1 MLCRRVSLAFLGV
14 LSASSLTA
22 LGQTPKWALDGAAF
36 SETPA
41 AIQLAAAAVKAEPL
55 MSTTVLFEQERYV
68 LAADGRTVQT
78 HQMVYRIEDKTGV
91 EEWNQTSVEWDP
103 WYQERPSIK
112 ARVIGADGK
121 VSELDVKT
129 LTDVP
134 AKNESED
141 TFSDSRIY
149 KGPLPGVA
157 VGSIVEEETV
167 VTDKSPFFAGGGI
180 YRTYFSR
187 SVPVVRSRLVVEV
200 PEDVALKTKTH
211 SLPETAVVKVEASGK
226 NKVYSYDLS
235 PVPMAQNSDIAL
247 ATDKPR
253 SVFVEFATGASWAS
267 VAEAYRKLSDGQIQ
281 PEQVKSLVAGM
292 PQGDSMATI
301 AALVA
306 KLHKEIRYTGVEF
319 GESALKP
326 QTPAEV
332 LKRHYG
338 DCKDKA
344 ALLVGMLRASGIPAE
359 LALLSTGPGYD
370 VGAELAGMNQFNHAI
385 VHVPAGKNG
394 RQELWIDA
402 TAEFTKVGDLPYP
415 DQGRMALLIAEGTT
429 GLTQIPEAKSTDS
442 VDVETREFELKQF
455 GPARVVETSMT
466 TGHID
471 ADYRYRYGG
480 AETKSTK
487 EDLEGYAK
495 RFYNAKALTHM
506 EHTDGSDLTKPF
518 VLKLEMD
525 KAGRGTSDLG
535 GAAVG
540 IPPTG
545 TMSTLPRWFFN
556 DTEADETKLT
566 DEQKAELAK
575 AKLQRAE
582 EYEVQPFIEEVHYR
596 VIVPEGFVPR
606 ALPEEQTLH
615 MGPAVMTRHY
625 AQEKDASGK
634 MVVTAVMRFD
644 TVKPRYTT
652 DEVLALRKAAVEQN
666 KLQYILLQ
674 FDQVG
679 AKAIAEGKVREGLAA
694 DRALI
699 AAHPDGSGANGD
711 SEDAAMHHVH
721 LSAAL
726 LGVGL
731 GEAAKKEARRATEL
745 DPKLQIAW
753 LQLGVS
759 LEHNDI
765 GVRFGKGFDRMGALE
780 AYRRA
785 KPLDTENIYPTVDI
799 AVLSEYNDEGERYA
813 AGANLADAVKE
824 YRTLKTI
831 DPNTADSYE
840 DSLLFDLLY
849 DRKYAELT
857 AELKTLPMNATRDA
871 MAVAAVAASGN
882 DGKGDAAA
890 ALKRADLVAGGD
902 EQKSAALRLA
912 GLELIRLQRY
922 PLAAELL
929 KAATAGQADSP
940 QMAQQIAVF
949 GNLKSADLTPLPATD
964 PKAPVRLMLT
974 SMMTGKMVQEVP
986 NFLDRNAYATEKEW
1000 QENLKHNDDAS
1011 GAMRTMAA
1019 NAQLPMAVMRDIVLG
1034 NAKLTATGDDAK
1046 GYRVTLTSLGAAPQ
1060 SLFVTKDDG
1069 KYRIVADGTDS
1080 AEVGNYALYLLA
1092 HGREPEA
1099 RNLLDW
1105 KRELVHK
1112 GGGDDPLEGMLFP
1125 QLWTVSS
1132 SSKANTSSDAIR
1144 VAALSLTIAK
1154 PANQASIE
1162 PALAA
1167 WKAASEAS
1175 AATPGSGYA
1184 VADLERLLAYAYIN
1198 KHDFKAAAVYADK
1211 LLAEYPDSL
1220 TAIRV
1225 EGQVYQ
1231 GTGNFKAWNA
1241 MLKPRLEAKP
1251 GDHDLLE
1258 QASGEAEAEGDFAR
1272 ARADLQQIMDAG
1284 KATSNDYNSY
1294 GWMGLFDDHLDAK
1307 TIEAAQQANQLTKNA
1322 SFAELHTLACVYAAV
1337 GKTTEARQLL
1347 LAAMAARN
1355 ESEPS
1360 EEVWFGLGLTY
1371 EQFGEKEAAIAAYKR
1386 VKKPETTL
1394 DSPVATYVLAEKRLK
1409 GLGA

>member
-1 MLCRRVSLAFLGV
+1 MRMLSRTASLAFIGI

-22 LGQTPKWALDGAAF
+22 IGQAPKWTLDGAAF
-36 SETPA
+36 SATPGE
-41 AIQLAAAAVKAEPL
+41 IQVAAAAIKAEPL
-55 MSTTVLFEQERYV
+55 MSVTVLFEQERYV
-68 LAADGRTVQT
+68 LSADGRTVQT
-78 HQMVYRIEDKTGV
+78 HHLVYRIEDKEGV

-103 WYQERPSIK
+103 WYQEQPKIK

-121 VSELDVKT
+121 VSELDAKT

-149 KGPLPGVA
+149 KGPLPAVA

-167 VTDKSPFFAGGGI
+167 VTDKSAFFAGGGI

-187 SVPVVRSRLVVEV
+187 GVPVVRSRLVIEA
-200 PEDVALKTKTH
+200 PEGIELKTKTH
-211 SLPETAVVKVEASGK
+211 ALPETAVSKIEMAGK
-226 NKVYSYDLS
+226 GKIYSYDLS
-235 PVPMAQNSDIAL
+235 PVPMSVNSDIAL

-253 SVFVEFATGASWAS
+253 STFVEFATGASWAS

-281 PEQVKSLVAGM
+281 PEQVKSLVAGV
-292 PQGDSMATI
+292 PQGDSLATI

-306 KLHKEIRYTGVEF
+306 KLHKEIRYTGIEF

-326 QTPAEV
+326 QTPGEV

-370 VGAELAGMNQFNHAI
+370 VGSELAGMNQFNHAI
-385 VHVPAGKNG
+385 VHVPAGKSG
-394 RQELWIDA
+394 RPELWIDA

-429 GLTQIPEAKSTDS
+429 GLTQIPESKPTDS

-455 GPARVVETSMT
+455 GPARVVETSRT

-480 AETKSTK
+480 TETKSTK
-487 EDLEGYAK
+487 EDLEAYAK
-495 RFYNAKALTHM
+495 RFYNAKALTRT

-518 VLKLEMD
+518 VLTLEMD
-525 KAGRGTSDLG
+525 KASRGTSEIG

-540 IPPTG
+540 IPPAG
-545 TMSTLPRWFFN
+545 TMTMLPRWFF
-556 DTEADETKLT
+556 DDSDSDETKLT
-566 DEQKAELAK
+566 DEQKADAAK
-575 AKLQRAE
+575 AKLQRSD
-582 EYEVQPFIEEVHYR
+582 EYEVQPYIAEVRYR
-596 VIVPEGFVPR
+596 VVVPEGFVPR
-606 ALPEEQTLH
+606 ALPEDQTLH
-615 MGPAVMTRHY
+615 MGPAVMTRHFEIEKNGSE
-625 AQEKDASGK
+625 EKDASGK
-634 MVVTAVMRFD
+634 QVVTAVMRFD
-644 TVKPRYTT
+644 TVKPRYTV
-652 DEVLALRKAAVEQN
+652 DEALALKKAAVEQN

-699 AAHPDGSGANGD
+699 AAHPDD
-711 SEDAAMHHVH
+711 AMHHVQ

-731 GEAAKKEARRATEL
+731 GEEAQKEARRATEL

-759 LEHNDI
+759 LEHSDI
-765 GVRFGKGFDRMGALE
+765 GVRFGKGFDRKGALE
-780 AYRRA
+780 AYRKA
-785 KPLDTENIYPTVDI
+785 QALDTENIVPVVDL

-813 AGANLADAVKE
+813 AGANLADAVKW
-824 YRTLKTI
+824 YRSLKTV
-831 DPNTADSYE
+831 DPNSADAYE
-840 DSLLFDLLY
+840 DSLLFALLY
-849 DRKYAELT
+849 DKKYLDVI

-871 MAVAAVAASGN
+871 MAVTAAVAAGN
-882 DGKGDAAA
+882 NGEGDVAAG
-890 ALKRADLVAGGD
+890 LKRADLVAGGD

-912 GLELIRLQRY
+912 GLELIRLERY
-922 PLAAELL
+922 ALAAEML
-929 KAATAGQADSP
+929 KAATAGQTDSA
-940 QMAQQIAVF
+940 QMAQQIAIF
-949 GNLKSADLTPLPATD
+949 SNLKHADTTPLSATD

-974 SMMTGKMVQEVP
+974 STMTGTMQNEIA

-1000 QENLKHNDDAS
+1000 QQNVKHSDEAS
-1011 GAMRTMAA
+1011 GAMRRVAA
-1019 NAQLPMAVMRDIVLG
+1019 QAQLPMAVMRDIVLG

-1046 GYRVTLTSLGAAPQ
+1046 GYRATMTSLGAPTQ
-1060 SLFVTKDDG
+1060 SLFVTKDEG
-1069 KYRIVADGTDS
+1069 RYRIVADGTDA

-1092 HGREPEA
+1092 HGREAEA

-1112 GGGDDPLEGMLFP
+1112 GGGDDPLDGMLFP
-1125 QLWTVSS
+1125 RFWATGSAS
-1132 SSKANTSSDAIR
+1132 TANAGADAIR
-1144 VAALSLTIAK
+1144 IAALALTLTK
-1154 PANQASIE
+1154 PMTQTPIE

-1167 WKAASEAS
+1167 LKAASG
-1175 AATPGSGYA
+1175 ATA
-1184 VADLERLLAYAYIN
+1184 TDLELLLADAYLN
-1198 KHDFKAAAVYADK
+1198 KEDYKTAEIYADK
-1211 LLAEYPDSL
+1211 LLKEYPDSA
-1220 TAIRV
+1220 TAIQTAGR
-1225 EGQVYQ
+1225 VYQ
-1231 GTGNFKAWNA
+1231 GTGEFKAWSA
-1241 MLKPRLEAKP
+1241 MLKTRLEAKP
-1251 GDHDLLE
+1251 GDRDLLV
-1258 QASGEAEAEGDFAR
+1258 QAADEAEAEQDFGR

-1284 KATSNDYNSY
+1284 KATSSDYNSY
-1294 GWMGLFDDHLDAK
+1294 GWLGLFDGKLDQK
-1307 TIEAAQQANQLTKNA
+1307 TTETAQQANQLTKSSNF
-1322 SFAELHTLACVYAAV
+1322 SVMHTLACVYAAE

-1347 LAAMAARN
+1347 LAAMATRN

-1371 EQFGEKEAAIAAYKR
+1371 EQFGARDAAIAAYKR
-1386 VKKPETTL
+1386 VEKPEGRL
-1394 DSPVATYVLAEKRLK
+1394 DSPVATYILAQKHLK

>member
-1 MLCRRVSLAFLGV
+1 MVILQSDGQ
-14 LSASSLTA
+14 A
-22 LGQTPKWALDGAAF
+22 LKWALDGPVF

-41 AIQLAAAAVKAEPL
+41 AILAAASAVKAEPL
-55 MSTTVLFEQERYV
+55 MSVTVLFEQERYV

-78 HQMVYRIEDKTGV
+78 HQLVYRIEDKEGV
-91 EEWNQTSVEWDP
+91 EEWNQTSVEWNP
-103 WYQERPSIK
+103 WYQEQPKIK

-121 VSELDVKT
+121 VSELDAKT

-149 KGPLPGVA
+149 KGPLPAVA
-157 VGSIVEEETV
+157 VGSIVEEETL
-167 VTDKSPFFAGGGI
+167 VTEKSAFFAGGGI

-187 SVPVVRSRLVVEV
+187 GVPVVRSRLVIEAPEGVE
-200 PEDVALKTKTH
+200 LKTKTH
-211 SLPETAVVKVEASGK
+211 ALPETAVSKIEMAGK
-226 NKVYSYDLS
+226 GKIYSYDLS
-235 PVPMAQNSDIAL
+235 PVPMSVNSDIAL

-253 SVFVEFATGASWAS
+253 STFVEFATGASWAS

-292 PQGDSMATI
+292 PAGESMAKI

-306 KLHKEIRYTGVEF
+306 KLHKEIRYTGIEF

-402 TAEFTKVGDLPYP
+402 TAEFTKVGDVPYG

-429 GLTQIPEAKSTDS
+429 GLTQIPEAKSADS

-455 GPARVVETSMT
+455 GPARVVETSIT

-480 AETKSTK
+480 AETKATK

-495 RFYNAKALTHM
+495 RFYGAKALTRM

-518 VLKLEMD
+518 VLKLEME
-525 KAGRGTSDLG
+525 KASRGTSDIG

-540 IPPTG
+540 IPPAG
-545 TMSTLPRWFFN
+545 TMTMLPRWFF
-556 DTEADETKLT
+556 DESEADETKLT
-566 DEQKAELAK
+566 EEQKADIAK
-575 AKLQRAE
+575 AKLQRTD
-582 EYEVQPFIEEVHYR
+582 EYEVQPYVSEVRYR
-596 VIVPEGFVPR
+596 VVVPEGFVPR
-606 ALPEEQTLH
+606 ALPEDQTLH
-615 MGPAVMTRHY
+615 LGPAVMTRHY
-625 AQEKDASGK
+625 AEEDSAGK
-634 MVVTAVMRFD
+634 KIVTAVMRFD
-644 TVKPRYTT
+644 TGKPRYTV
-652 DEVLALRKAAVEQN
+652 DEALALKKAAVEQN

-679 AKAIAEGKVREGLAA
+679 AKAIAEGKVRDGLAA

-699 AAHPDGSGANGD
+699 AAHPDD
-711 SEDAAMHHVH
+711 AMHHVQ
-721 LSAAL
+721 LSSAL

-731 GEAAKKEARRATEL
+731 GDEARKEARRATEL

-759 LEHNDI
+759 LEHSDI
-765 GVRFGKGFDRMGALE
+765 GVRFAKGFDRKGALE
-780 AYRRA
+780 AYRKA
-785 KPLDTENIYPTVDI
+785 KVLDTENVVPVVDLAI
-799 AVLSEYNDEGERYA
+799 LSEYSDDGERYA

-824 YRTLKTI
+824 YRTLKAI

-857 AELKTLPMNATRDA
+857 AELKMLPMNATRDA

-902 EQKSAALRLA
+902 EHKSAALRLA
-912 GLELIRLQRY
+912 GLELIRLERY
-922 PLAAELL
+922 ALAAELL

-940 QMAQQIAVF
+940 QMAQQIAIF
-949 GNLKSADLTPLPATD
+949 GNLKAADLQPLPATD
-964 PKAPVRLMLT
+964 PTAPVRLMLT

-1000 QENLKHNDDAS
+1000 QQNLKHNDDAS
-1011 GAMRTMAA
+1011 GTMRTMAA
-1019 NAQLPMAVMRDIVLG
+1019 QAQLPMAVMRDIVLG
-1034 NAKLTATGDDAK
+1034 NAKLTAAGDDTK
-1046 GYRVTLTSLGAAPQ
+1046 GYRTTMTSLGAPSQ
-1060 SLFVTKDDG
+1060 SFFVTKDEG
-1069 KYRIVADGTDS
+1069 RYRIVASGTDN

-1092 HGREPEA
+1092 HGRETEA

-1112 GGGDDPLEGMLFP
+1112 GGGDDPLDGLLFP
-1125 QLWTVSS
+1125 RFWSTGSAS
-1132 SSKANTSSDAIR
+1132 TANAGADAIR
-1144 VAALSLTIAK
+1144 IAALALTLTKPLSQTPIESAVAALKTA
-1154 PANQASIE
+1154 
-1162 PALAA
+1162 
-1167 WKAASEAS
+1167 
-1175 AATPGSGYA
+1175 PGNGYA
-1184 VADLERLLAYAYIN
+1184 VADLELLLADAYLN
-1198 KHDFKAAAVYADK
+1198 KEEYKTAETYTNK
-1211 LLAEYPDSL
+1211 LLMEYPDSATVL
-1220 TAIRV
+1220 MTAGRV
-1225 EGQVYQ
+1225 YL
-1231 GTGNFKAWNA
+1231 GTGEFKAWST
-1241 MLKPRLEAKP
+1241 MLKTRLDAKP
-1251 GDHDLLE
+1251 GDRDLLA
-1258 QASGEAEAEGDFAR
+1258 QAAEEAEAEQDFGR
-1272 ARADLQQIMDAG
+1272 ARTDLQQIMDAG

-1294 GWMGLFDDHLDAK
+1294 GWMGLFDDHLDQK
-1307 TIEAAQQANQLTKNA
+1307 TTEAAQQANQLTKNR
-1322 SFAELHTLACVYAAV
+1322 SFAELHTLACVYAAE

-1347 LAAMAARN
+1347 LAAMAAQN

-1371 EQFGEKEAAIAAYKR
+1371 EQFGAKESAIEAYKK
-1386 VKKPETTL
+1386 VEKPEGTL
-1394 DSPVATYVLAEKRLK
+1394 INPVATYLLAQKHLK
-1409 GLGA
+1409 QLGAI

>member
-1 MLCRRVSLAFLGV
+1 
-14 LSASSLTA
+14 
-22 LGQTPKWALDGAAF
+22 
-36 SETPA
+36 
-41 AIQLAAAAVKAEPL
+41 
-55 MSTTVLFEQERYV
+55 MSVTVLFEQERYV
-68 LAADGRTVQT
+68 LSADGRTVQT
-78 HQMVYRIEDKTGV
+78 HQLVYRIEDKEGV

-112 ARVIGADGK
+112 ARVIGTDGK
-121 VSELDVKT
+121 VSELDAKT

-187 SVPVVRSRLVVEV
+187 AVPLVRSRLVVV
-200 PEDVALKTKTH
+200 APEGVELKTKAH
-211 SLPETAVVKVEASGK
+211 SLPDSTAPQIEAHGT
-226 NKVYSYDLS
+226 NRTYVWDLS
-235 PVPMAQNSDIAL
+235 TVPESVNSDIAL

-253 SVFVEFATGASWAS
+253 SVFVEFATGVSWAS
-267 VAEAYRKLSDGQIQ
+267 VASAYRQLSDSQIQ
-281 PEQVKSLVAGM
+281 PEQVKSLVAGL
-292 PQGDSMATI
+292 PTGDSMATI

-306 KLHKEIRYTGVEF
+306 KLHKEIRYTGIEF

-326 QTPAEV
+326 QTPGEV

-429 GLTQIPEAKSTDS
+429 GLTQIPEAKPTDS

-455 GPARVVETSMT
+455 GPARVVETSST

-487 EDLEGYAK
+487 EDLEAYAK
-495 RFYNAKALTHM
+495 RFYNAKALTHT
-506 EHTDGSDLTKPF
+506 EHTDGSDLNKPF
-518 VLKLEMD
+518 VLRLEMD
-525 KAGRGTSDLG
+525 KAARGTSDIG

-540 IPPTG
+540 IPPAG
-545 TMSTLPRWFFN
+545 TMTMLPRWFF
-556 DTEADETKLT
+556 DESEADETKLT
-566 DEQKAELAK
+566 EEQKADLAK

-582 EYEVQPFIEEVHYR
+582 DYQVQPYIEEVRYR
-596 VIVPEGFVPR
+596 VVVPEGFVPR
-606 ALPEEQTLH
+606 ALPEDQTVH

-625 AQEKDASGK
+625 AEETVAGK
-634 MVVTAVMRFD
+634 KVVTAVMRFD
-644 TVKPRYTT
+644 TVKPRYTV
-652 DEVLALRKAAVEQN
+652 DEALALKKAAVEQN

-679 AKAIAEGKVREGLAA
+679 AKAIAEGKVRDGLSA

-699 AAHPDGSGANGD
+699 AAHPDD
-711 SEDAAMHHVH
+711 AMHHVQ

-731 GEAAKKEARRATEL
+731 GDEAKTEARRATEL

-759 LEHNDI
+759 LEHNNI
-765 GVRFGKGFDRMGALE
+765 GVRFAKGFDRKGALE
-780 AYRRA
+780 AYRKA
-785 KPLDTENIYPTVDI
+785 ETLDTENIVPVVDL

-813 AGANLADAVKE
+813 AGSNLADAVKA
-824 YRTLKTI
+824 YRSLKTI
-831 DPNTADSYE
+831 DPNSGDAYE
-840 DSLLFDLLY
+840 DSLLFALLY
-849 DRKYAELT
+849 DKKYLDVL

-871 MAVAAVAASGN
+871 MAVTAAVAAGN
-882 DGKGDAAA
+882 NGEGDVAAG
-890 ALKRADLVAGGD
+890 LKRADLVAGGD
-902 EQKSAALRLA
+902 QQKSAALRLA
-912 GLELIRLQRY
+912 GLELIRLERY
-922 PLAAELL
+922 ALAAEML
-929 KAATAGQADSP
+929 KAATAGQTDSA
-940 QMAQQIAVF
+940 QMAQQITIFAT
-949 GNLKSADLTPLPATD
+949 LKHADTTPLPATD
-964 PKAPVRLMLT
+964 PKAPVRLMFV
-974 SMMTGKMVQEVP
+974 SVMTGTMEKEEA

-1000 QENLKHNDDAS
+1000 QANVKHNSDAS
-1011 GAMRTMAA
+1011 GVMRTMAA
-1019 NAQLPMAVMRDIVLG
+1019 QAQLPMAVMRDIVLG
-1034 NAKLTATGDDAK
+1034 NAKLTATGDDTK
-1046 GYRVTLTSLGAAPQ
+1046 GYRTTMTSLGAPTQ

-1069 KYRIVADGTDS
+1069 RYRIVAEGKDA

-1092 HGREPEA
+1092 HGREAEA

-1125 QLWTVSS
+1125 RFWTTGSAS
-1132 SSKANTSSDAIR
+1132 TANAGADAIR
-1144 VAALSLTIAK
+1144 IAALALTLTK
-1154 PANQASIE
+1154 PSSQTPIE

-1167 WKAASEAS
+1167 LKTASGA
-1175 AATPGSGYA
+1175 AAT
-1184 VADLERLLAYAYIN
+1184 DLELLLAGAYIN
-1198 KHDFKAAAVYADK
+1198 REDYKTAEVYSDK
-1211 LLAEYPDSL
+1211 LLKEYPDSV
-1220 TAIRV
+1220 TAIQTAGRI
-1225 EGQVYQ
+1225 YL
-1231 GTGNFKAWNA
+1231 GTGEFKAWSE
-1241 MLKPRLEAKP
+1241 MLKTRLETKP
-1251 GDHDLLE
+1251 GDRDLLG
-1258 QASGEAEAEGDFAR
+1258 QAAEEAEAEQDFGR
-1272 ARADLQQIMDAG
+1272 ARADLQQIVDAG
-1284 KATSNDYNSY
+1284 KATSSDYNSY
-1294 GWMGLFDDHLDAK
+1294 GWLGLFDNHLDQK
-1307 TIEAAQQANQLTKNA
+1307 TTEAAQQANQLTKSSNF
-1322 SFAELHTLACVYAAV
+1322 SVMHTLACVYAAE

-1347 LAAMAARN
+1347 LAAMATRN

-1371 EQFGEKEAAIAAYKR
+1371 EQFGAKEAAIAAYKR
-1386 VKKPETTL
+1386 VEKPEGRL
-1394 DSPVATYVLAEKRLK
+1394 DSPVSTYLLAQKHLK